1 MTRGRCLASAAIVG
15 LALVVTR
22 GAGADEGPEGSRRAG
37 LQKFEEGL
45 KAIAAGD
52 HAGALAAFDAS
63 NTLLPSPNSELYMA
77 RCYVALGKI
86 ASAHAMFLLA
96 AEHAEERLVGV
107 GERRY
112 VATHDSALREAA
124 AIEGEV
130 PKLAVVVPPDAG
142 SVVVKKNGAVVA
154 SSPAPLPTDPG
165 HVVIDVT
172 GPRLVPFHAELDLA
186 KAESRRVDV
195 RIERVPT
202 AFVTLKLP
210 VPRPSGLAARIA
222 GALVDE
228 PGLGAPHPVDPGTCV
243 VDVTAPGY
251 EPFHWAKGCADRE
264 SVDVDVRLAASD
276 AAGGRDAPARAAAT
290 TSGTPRWMSWTA
302 GGASVAMLGAAAVVA
317 ADDRPAGGF
326 LALGGL
332 FGAGAVALAL
342 TAETGATETRPL
354 RPLAYAL
361 GGAGLVALGV
371 GAYFGVQAKLAD
383 DDAASHCPTS
393 STCDGIG
400 VVGGRDA
407 HDQARLSTITFVSGA
422 ALLAG
427 AGVVYF
433 AAPRTGRV
441 NVAPAGGPSGAG
453 LRMSGTW

>member
-1 MTRGRCLASAAIVG
+1 MTRGRCLASAAIVS
-15 LALVVTR
+15 LALVVTQR
-22 GAGADEGPEGSRRAG
+22 ADADEGSEASRRAG

-52 HAGALAAFDAS
+52 HGGALAAFDAS

-77 RCYVALGKI
+77 RCYTALGKT

-96 AEHAEERLVGV
+96 AEHAEERLVAV

-112 VATHDSALREAA
+112 VATHDTAVREAA
-124 AIEGEV
+124 AIAGDV
-130 PKLAVVVPPDAG
+130 PRLAILVPPGAG
-142 SVVVKKNGAVVA
+142 SVVVRKNGAIVA
-154 SSPAPLPTDPG
+154 ASAAEVATDPG
-165 HVVIDVT
+165 HITIDVT

-186 KAESRRVDV
+186 RAESRSVDV
-195 RIERVPT
+195 RILLVRT
-202 AFVTLKLP
+202 AVVRFMLP
-210 VPRPSGLAARIA
+210 LPRPSGVCARI
-222 GALVDE
+222 GGVLFDE
-228 PGLGAPHPVDPGTCV
+228 SGLSGSHPVDPGTCV

-251 EPFHWAKGCADRE
+251 KPFHSAKACADRE
-264 SVDVDVRLAASD
+264 SVDVDVRLEASGALDGTD
-276 AAGGRDAPARAAAT
+276 AAARAAA
-290 TSGTPRWMSWTA
+290 TSGTPRWMFWTA
-302 GGASVAMLGAAAVVA
+302 AGASVAMLGTAAVVA
-317 ADDRPAGGF
+317 TDERPAGGF

-342 TAETGATETRPL
+342 TVEHGATEARPL

-371 GAYFGVQAKLAD
+371 GAYFGVQARLAD
-383 DDAASHCPTS
+383 DAAASHCPTL

-407 HDQARLSTITFVSGA
+407 HEQAQLSTITFVAGA

-433 AAPRTGRV
+433 TAPRSSSVT
-441 NVAPAGGPSGAG
+441 VAPAGGPSGAG
-453 LRMSGTW
+453 LRVGGAW